1 MTTKQVVAALSPEAL
16 LGKSKT
22 YIARTLAAKD
32 AMGLSEYQRAS
43 LALELLG
50 KRALAEVHP
59 CLIADPQGVSLFAAA
74 GVHPDLVAAA
84 QATRITDVTMKR

>member
-1 MTTKQVVAALSPEAL
+1 MIIKQVVAALSPEAL

-22 YIARTLAAKD
+22 YIARALAAKD
-32 AMGLSEYQRAS
+32 AKDLSEYQLWAS

-50 KRALAEVHP
+50 KWALAEVHP

-74 GVHPDLVAAA
+74 GVSVG
-84 QATRITDVTMKR
+84 TDRVRGP